1 MGGVKK
7 IMSLFK
13 TKINKPAR
21 IKSTFISNYVDIK
34 YESSGNEN
42 KMLSIKEYLE
52 EIRLYLKDNII
63 NNLQELDI
71 WK

>member
-1 MGGVKK
+1 
-7 IMSLFK
+7 
-13 TKINKPAR
+13 
-21 IKSTFISNYVDIK
+21 
-34 YESSGNEN
+34 
-42 KMLSIKEYLE
+42 MLSIKEYLE